1 MASSL
6 LVCGGTA
13 SLPGLIPRLRVAI
26 LQGLFPPTASSSP
39 PSKPIALPSEGS
51 VSAADIKESNTY
63 WRSAQDEPY
72 KAIYPLASKFSILND
87 PQPLDNEG
95 TSGGGK
101 APCWTP
107 ALIAWVGGSLAG
119 SLKTGGAEVLREYF
133 DEAVAEVNVKMEAA
147 SASDDV
153 DMEGVQSPKGRRGF
167 RVGKVLPDWSR
178 VAVA

>member
-1 MASSL
+1 M
-6 LVCGGTA
+6 
-13 SLPGLIPRLRVAI
+13 RVAV
-26 LQGLFPPTASSSP
+26 LQGLLPPTASLTASSRP
-39 PSKPIALPSEGS
+39 VALPSEG
-51 VSAADIKESNTY
+51 VVTAAEIKESNTY

-87 PQPLDNEG
+87 PRPLDSDG
-95 TSGGGK
+95 TSSGGK

-107 ALIAWVGGSLAG
+107 ALMAWVGGSLAG

-133 DEAVAEVNVKMEAA
+133 DEAVAEVNIKMQAA

-153 DMEGVQSPKGRRGF
+153 EMEGGQAPRGKRGY